1 MANEFSGEQKLRIVL
16 ESIIRNVSKS
26 EQSKKYGVPEEEF
39 QKWHDHLIQNGG
51 KLFESSL
58 TAKST
63 LRPKRVKRSKGSKF
77 LLFMSILVN
86 VGLIAF
92 GAYYTIINDLKFESV
107 WLDQTENP
115 LDQQPVIVSEVPS
128 FNEPV
133 FSAKTVPEEVK
144 FEAPITN
151 DPFDP
156 EKNSGQYPLDQPK
169 PKDELFKKSSI
180 FPQLDAADL
189 PKDISFLG
197 KTYDGRHVVYLL
209 DVGTYV
215 VENKESVAQFNKI
228 KKGLISSILS
238 LSPNSYFNLVMYW
251 NLREASALGPTI
263 LKASKENKK
272 YAEDWINSLG
282 DTKESIKVERNQYY
296 PKEVLYTKPSIGII
310 GPWYALSMAI
320 SFDPDLVFVISGNLP
335 DFDRSEVPR
344 SHYDGL
350 GNINFEST
358 TTSFTSSASVS
369 SLTRET
375 AMKWF
380 YSITPVDL
388 LPSSEQEAE
397 KMALAKLGIS
407 MEGGS
412 KTIYEEIPW
421 GVTFENFISS
431 LEVGFDQIPKTHF
444 ILSLPR
450 YTSWPSSLSDSAKE
464 FTESSRGTFQEN
476 LFLR

>member
-63 LRPKRVKRSKGSKF
+63 LRPKRVKRSKESKF
-77 LLFMSILVN
+77 LLFMSILIN

-189 PKDISFLG
+189 PKDVSFLG

-215 VENKESVAQFNKI
+215 IENKESVAQFDKI

-412 KTIYEEIPW
+412 KTIYEELPW

>member
-77 LLFMSILVN
+77 LLFMSILIN

-133 FSAKTVPEEVK
+133 FSAKTVPEEAK

-189 PKDISFLG
+189 PKDVSFLG

-251 NLREASALGPTI
+251 NLREVSALGPTI

-412 KTIYEEIPW
+412 KTIYEELPW

>member
-77 LLFMSILVN
+77 LLFMSILIN

-215 VENKESVAQFNKI
+215 IENKESVAQFNKI

-412 KTIYEEIPW
+412 KTIYEELPW

>member
-58 TAKST
+58 ASKST
-63 LRPKRVKRSKGSKF
+63 VRSKRVKRSKGSNI
-77 LLFMSILVN
+77 LLFMSILIN
-86 VGLIAF
+86 MGLIAF
-92 GAYYTIINDLKFESV
+92 GAYYIILNDLKLEV
-107 WLDQTENP
+107 LWLGKTENP
-115 LDQQPVIVSEVPS
+115 LDQPIVSVSEVPPLS
-128 FNEPV
+128 EPL

-144 FEAPITN
+144 FEAPIAN
-151 DPFDP
+151 EPSDPVPNFG
-156 EKNSGQYPLDQPK
+156 KYRSDQPN
-169 PKDELFKKSSI
+169 PSSELFKKPSI
-180 FPQLDAADL
+180 LPQLDAPDL
-189 PKDISFLG
+189 PKDVSFLG

-215 VENKESVAQFNKI
+215 LESKESVIQFNKI

-238 LSPNSYFNLVMYW
+238 LSPNAYFNLVMYW

-282 DTKESIKVERNQYY
+282 ETKESIKVERNQYY
-296 PKEVLYTKPSIGII
+296 PKEVLYTKPSIGIV
-310 GPWYALSMAI
+310 GPWYALSTAI

-335 DFDRSEVPR
+335 DFDRAEVPR

-350 GNINFEST
+350 GNINFERF
-358 TTSFTSSASVS
+358 TTSFTSSTSVS

-380 YSITPVDL
+380 YAITPVDL

-407 MEGGS
+407 MKGGS
-412 KTIYEEIPW
+412 KIIYDELPW

-431 LEVGFDQIPKTHF
+431 LEVGFDEIPKTHF
-444 ILSLPR
+444 ILSLPK
-450 YTSWPSSLSDSAKE
+450 YTSWPSSLSASAKE
-464 FTESSRGTFQEN
+464 FAESSRGTFQEN
-476 LFLR
+476 LFLP

>member
-77 LLFMSILVN
+77 LLFMSILIN

-189 PKDISFLG
+189 PKDVSFLG

-215 VENKESVAQFNKI
+215 IENKESVAQFNKI

-397 KMALAKLGIS
+397 KMVLAKLGIS

-412 KTIYEEIPW
+412 KTIYEELPW

>member
-77 LLFMSILVN
+77 LLFMSILIN

-180 FPQLDAADL
+180 LPQLDAADL

-407 MEGGS
+407 MEGGR
-412 KTIYEEIPW
+412 KTIYEELPW

>member
-51 KLFESSL
+51 KLFETSL
-58 TAKST
+58 TSKST
-63 LRPKRVKRSKGSKF
+63 VRSKRVKKSKGSKF
-77 LLFMSILVN
+77 LLFMSTLINL
-86 VGLIAF
+86 GLIAF
-92 GAYYTIINDLKFESV
+92 GAYYAIINDLKLEGLWVGKTETPVGQPPVRVTES
-107 WLDQTENP
+107 P
-115 LDQQPVIVSEVPS
+115 P
-128 FNEPV
+128 FKEPI

-144 FEAPITN
+144 FEAPIAN
-151 DPFDP
+151 DQLDP
-156 EKNSGQYPLDQPK
+156 KQNSGKYLLDQPNSNA
-169 PKDELFKKSSI
+169 ELFKKPTI
-180 FPQLDAADL
+180 LPKLDAPDL
-189 PKDISFLG
+189 AKDVNFLG

-215 VENKESVAQFNKI
+215 LKDKESVAQFDKI

-350 GNINFEST
+350 GNIKFEST
-358 TTSFTSSASVS
+358 TTSFTSTASVS

-412 KTIYEEIPW
+412 KTIYEELPW

>member
-58 TAKST
+58 TTKST
-63 LRPKRVKRSKGSKF
+63 IRPKRIKRSKGSKF
-77 LLFMSILVN
+77 LLFMSILIN
-86 VGLIAF
+86 VSLLAF
-92 GAYYTIINDLKFESV
+92 GAYYTIINDLKFESI

-115 LDQQPVIVSEVPS
+115 LDQQPVIVSEVPP

-133 FSAKTVPEEVK
+133 FSAKNVPKEVK

-156 EKNSGQYPLDQPK
+156 EKNSGQYPLDQSK
-169 PKDELFKKSSI
+169 PKAELFKKSSI
-180 FPQLDAADL
+180 LPQLDAVDL
-189 PKDISFLG
+189 PQDVSFLG

-215 VENKESVAQFNKI
+215 IENKESVAQFNKI

-296 PKEVLYTKPSIGII
+296 PKEVLYTKPSIGIV

-412 KTIYEEIPW
+412 KTIYEELPW

-450 YTSWPSSLSDSAKE
+450 YTSWPSSLFDSAKE

>member
-63 LRPKRVKRSKGSKF
+63 LRPKRVKRSKESKF
-77 LLFMSILVN
+77 LLFMSILIN

-107 WLDQTENP
+107 WPDQTENP

-189 PKDISFLG
+189 PKDVSFLG

-215 VENKESVAQFNKI
+215 IENKESVAQFDKI

-296 PKEVLYTKPSIGII
+296 SKEVLYTKPSIGII

-350 GNINFEST
+350 GNIKFEST
-358 TTSFTSSASVS
+358 TTSFTSTASVS

-412 KTIYEEIPW
+412 KTIYEELPW

>member
-63 LRPKRVKRSKGSKF
+63 LRPKRVKRSKESKF
-77 LLFMSILVN
+77 LLFMSILIN

-189 PKDISFLG
+189 PKDVSFLG

-215 VENKESVAQFNKI
+215 IENKESVAQFEKI

-412 KTIYEEIPW
+412 KTIYEELPW

>member
-63 LRPKRVKRSKGSKF
+63 LRPKRVKRSKGAKF
-77 LLFMSILVN
+77 LLFMSILIN

-133 FSAKTVPEEVK
+133 FSAKTFPEEVK
-144 FEAPITN
+144 LEAPSTN
-151 DPFDP
+151 DPFEP

-189 PKDISFLG
+189 PKDVSFLG

-412 KTIYEEIPW
+412 KTIYEELPW

>member
-63 LRPKRVKRSKGSKF
+63 IRPKRVKRSKGSKF
-77 LLFMSILVN
+77 LLFMSILIN

-133 FSAKTVPEEVK
+133 FSAKTVPEEVR
-144 FEAPITN
+144 FEAPIKN

-189 PKDISFLG
+189 PKDVSFLG

-215 VENKESVAQFNKI
+215 IENKESVAQFNKI

-282 DTKESIKVERNQYY
+282 DTKESLKVERNQYY

-412 KTIYEEIPW
+412 KTIYEELPW
-421 GVTFENFISS
+421 GITFENFISS

>member
-412 KTIYEEIPW
+412 KTIYEELPW